1 MPSSWR
7 LSTFRFPESGI
18 CYCRAVLQL
27 SLRSKALFGNRHLL
41 AMAAQIAVGDQELVP
56 RDLEAGL
63 GLPPSTVHR
72 SLAALA
78 TAGLMIRL
86 PRGRGER
93 EQRYRR
99 LEHSFWQA
107 ARELHDEARR
117 TESATHEG
125 DAT

>member
-1 MPSSWR
+1 MSSHGPK
-7 LSTFRFPESGI
+7 SAFRFPESGI
-18 CYCRAVLQL
+18 RYHETMSQL

-41 AMAAQIAVGDQELVP
+41 AMAAQIAVGDQEFVP
-56 RDLEAGL
+56 RDLETGL

-117 TESATHEG
+117 TESATREG